1 MLGVN
6 EIKDKVAAD
15 LALRE
20 LVVHCYFGGWTRH
33 HHAETS
39 EPPYAIFGL
48 APFLPGLPN
57 ENISPGPVQRNGP
70 TKAARVL
77 ASRAQT
83 VQVWVCGER
92 PPADTPAELF
102 EERQHESTAALLH
115 EVIASIDRV
124 SVRIGK
130 LTWGTG
136 QWLLHEEEGLYGA
149 VALLVFTIQL
159 PVFDVTLERRS
170 PGTVRGTVT
179 TNQTPG
185 SSTLVTAPKP

>member
-6 EIKDKVAAD
+6 EIKDRVRND
-15 LALRE
+15 LALRG
-20 LVVHCYFGGWTRH
+20 LDVHCYFGEWDRFDLGKT
-33 HHAETS
+33 ATL
-39 EPPYAIFGL
+39 PYAIFGL

-83 VQVWVCGER
+83 TQVWVCGER
-92 PPADTPAELF
+92 PLEDTPEELF

-115 EVIASIDRV
+115 EVIVSIERV
-124 SVRIGK
+124 TVRIGK

-136 QWLLHEEEGLYGA
+136 QWLHHEEEGLYGA
-149 VALLVFTIQL
+149 VAVLVFTIQL
-159 PVFDVTLERRS
+159 PVFDVTLDRRR

-179 TNQTPG
+179 TNQSAG
-185 SSTLVTAPKP
+185 SAVEVVAPKP